1 MIYKMNDGR
10 QFTDYNP
17 SCALNNFLQKK
28 FNVSN
33 IHDYRYYLQKNAETI
48 QQEFLKCASNN
59 VEPCVSCPVC
69 KKALSWAPNDSDTL
83 YKLN

>member
-28 FNVSN
+28 YNVSN
-33 IHDYRYYLQKNAETI
+33 IHDYRYYLQKNADAI
-48 QQEFLKCASNN
+48 QQEFLNCASKN
-59 VEPCVSCPVC
+59 VDACVSCPVC
-69 KKALSWAPNDSDTL
+69 KQALSWQPSDSDNL

>member
-17 SCALNNFLQKK
+17 SCALNNYLQKK
-28 FNVSN
+28 YNVSN
-33 IHDYRYYLQKNAETI
+33 IHDYRYYLQKNADAI
-48 QQEFLKCASNN
+48 QQEFLTCATKHASD
-59 VEPCVSCPVC
+59 CVSCPVC
-69 KKALSWAPNDSDTL
+69 KQALTWAPKTSENL

>member
-1 MIYKMNDGR
+1 MNDGR

-28 FNVSN
+28 YNASN
-33 IHDYRYYLQKNAETI
+33 IHDYRYYLQKNAESI
-48 QQEFLKCASNN
+48 QKEFLKCASHNIDGGDS
-59 VEPCVSCPVC
+59 VSCPVC
-69 KKALSWAPNDSDTL
+69 KETLSWKPNDSDNL